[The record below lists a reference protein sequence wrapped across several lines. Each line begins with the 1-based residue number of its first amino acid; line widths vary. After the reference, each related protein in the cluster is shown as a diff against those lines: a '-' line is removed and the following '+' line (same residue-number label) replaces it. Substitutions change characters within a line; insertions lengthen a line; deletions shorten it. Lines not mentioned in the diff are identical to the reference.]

1 MEKTFL
7 EEDVLTDDEIELQ
20 VKGLGGSRRH
30 NWRLE
35 EGLASILTRQKT
47 KLERRVPARYDIF
60 RKESKPKE
68 SKQDHLWKKMC

>member
-35 EGLASILTRQKT
+35 EGLASILTR
-47 KLERRVPARYDIF
+47 
-60 RKESKPKE
+60 
-68 SKQDHLWKKMC
+68 